1 MVQKTMI
8 LVAAKHKEW
17 VEIVLSFGCNKEIA
31 EDIVQEMYYK
41 IQLKLEKG
49 LDKVNVEAAW
59 RDLMGN
65 GVNNYT
71 NSVKL
76 HHDTLYIE
84 LSSSVLREELSY
96 GKDKIIK
103 IINEALGK
111 NLVNKLVLR

>member
-1 MVQKTMI
+1 MSKRHNDQQKI
-8 LVAAKHKEW
+8 DDLFKSFVKE
-17 VEIVLSFGCNKEIA
+17 N
-31 EDIVQEMYYK
+31 
-41 IQLKLEKG
+41 KLEKG

-76 HHDTLYIE
+76 HQDTLYVE

-96 GKDKIIK
+96 GKDKIINML
-103 IINEALGK
+103 NESLGK
-111 NLVNKLVLR
+111 NLITKLILR